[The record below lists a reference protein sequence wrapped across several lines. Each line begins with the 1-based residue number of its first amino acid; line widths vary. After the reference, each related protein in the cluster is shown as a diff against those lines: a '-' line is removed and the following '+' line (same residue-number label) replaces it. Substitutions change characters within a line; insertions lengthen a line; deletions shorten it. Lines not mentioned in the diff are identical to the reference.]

1 MTLFNY
7 LIYLFKEVRVLYFFF
22 LFSLRFVKYGKE
34 IMHAPG
40 LRNYQ
45 YTFDATKNLLLAQ
58 GHKFSKKK
66 TTFQHKL
73 HHQQHQPFIT
83 SPSTGI
89 DQTAGT
95 RIGNRICI
103 VKGPRSTPQSLFGR
117 LAFLVSILKYSR
129 ECRLLSV
136 IVVILLFRSPDWTQG
151 FKTNSKENS
160 KAHQQTIVSERRFA
174 LWKGQDRRLSPSL
187 AALHSLI
194 VKRFVL
200 WKSLRIFLK

>member
-1 MTLFNY
+1 MPGQINRRNRRPMVINFQT
-7 LIYLFKEVRVLYFFF
+7 KQKPT
-22 LFSLRFVKYGKE
+22 FS
-34 IMHAPG
+34 
-40 LRNYQ
+40 
-45 YTFDATKNLLLAQ
+45 
-58 GHKFSKKK
+58 
-66 TTFQHKL
+66 HKL